1 MRISLNWL
9 KDFLDLDKS
18 PEQIADILTS
28 LGLEVEGMETQEQV
42 AGGLKSV
49 VVGEVLEVWQHPNAD
64 RLRLTRVH
72 VGNETI
78 LQIVCGAPNVAAG
91 QKVLVALEGAE
102 LHPTAGEPIKIKK
115 GKIRGE
121 ESMGMIC
128 AEDELGIGQ
137 SHDGILILDTTA
149 VPGTQAADYL
159 NLESDTIFEIGLT
172 PNRADATNHLGV
184 ARDLLAW
191 IRVHENPAAQLK
203 SVEDSKDSNK
213 LHETHI
219 IHLDVQIERPDL
231 CPRYSGVCL
240 QNLKIGPSPE
250 WLQKRILAM
259 DLKPINNV
267 VDITNFVM
275 FDMGQPLHAF
285 DLHKIGKGIKV
296 KTLPS
301 GTPFQTLDGV
311 DRKLRSEDLMICD
324 VDSKPLCIAG
334 VLGGAES
341 GISESTTS
349 LFLESAHFNASSIRK
364 TSTAHLIRS
373 QAARC
378 FEKGSDPNITLQ
390 ALHRAVTMM
399 QEYCGAEVT
408 SEWLD
413 HYPEPVLPVQVSLS
427 LEQVKSL
434 SGLDLNDDNLKR
446 VLFALDMELMDLRDG
461 NYQISVPTNKPDVTR
476 RADVIEEITR
486 VYGFDNI
493 PVPENIRISFPQQV
507 SSLFALKKQLGD
519 WLSARGLTEIMNISL
534 GNSQIC
540 LKSGLWKEEEL
551 VYINNTSNVS
561 LDIMKPATVLNG
573 LESIQFNQNRQ
584 QSDLALFEFAK
595 DYLRQGEKFKE
606 VQKLGIWLTGAEA
619 EAHWSKPK
627 PDQVG
632 FFNVK
637 SLIDGILVS
646 NGMLDLEQNE
656 CPAELYY
663 EYQYVWSRQKK
674 QLASAGLVSR
684 ALTSLYEIKKPVF
697 YAEIDLAFFQK
708 SMHSQKIRYQEI
720 SKFPSS
726 RRDLAVVL
734 EESVPFSS
742 LQEIAFSK
750 AGKNLRELSLFDI
763 YRSED
768 QLGLGKK
775 SYALSL
781 LFESQDRSLSSQ
793 ELDLQMDKIIK
804 AYEKELGALIRR

>member
-1 MRISLNWL
+1 MGKN
-9 KDFLDLDKS
+9 

-64 RLRLTRVH
+64 RLRLTRVD

-91 QKVLVALEGAE
+91 QKVMVALEGAE

-203 SVEDSKDSNK
+203 SVEDQKDSVK
-213 LHETHI
+213 SASHSVA
-219 IHLDVQIERPDL
+219 LDVQIERPDL

-285 DLHKIGKGIKV
+285 DLLKIGKGIKV

-311 DRKLRSEDLMICD
+311 DRKLRAEDLMICD
-324 VDSKPLCIAG
+324 FDSKPLCIAG

-341 GISESTTS
+341 GISEATTS

-390 ALHRAVTMM
+390 ALHRAVNLMM
-399 QEYCGAEVT
+399 EYCGAEVT

-413 HYPEPVLPVQVSLS
+413 LYPDPVLPVQVSLS

-476 RADVIEEITR
+476 RADVTEEITR

-493 PVPENIRISFPQQV
+493 PVPDNIRISFPQQV

-551 VYINNTSNVS
+551 VFINNTSNVS

-627 PDQVG
+627 PDQVV
-632 FFNVK
+632 FFSVK
-637 SLIDGILVS
+637 SLIDGILGS
-646 NGMLDLEQNE
+646 NGMVGLEQNE
-656 CPAELYY
+656 CPAELFYD
-663 EYQYVWSRQKK
+663 YQYVWSKQKK

-684 ALTSLYEIKKPVF
+684 TLTSLYEIKKPVF
-697 YAEIDLAFFQK
+697 YAEIDLALFQK
-708 SMHSQKIRYQEI
+708 SMQSQKIRYQEI

-793 ELDLQMDKIIK
+793 ELDIQMDKIIK

>member
-9 KDFLDLDKS
+9 KDFLDLDKT

-78 LQIVCGAPNVAAG
+78 LQIVCGAPNVATG
-91 QKVLVALEGAE
+91 QKVLVALEGSE

-137 SHDGILILDTTA
+137 SHEGILILDTIA

-203 SVEDSKDSNK
+203 SVEDPKDSDK
-213 LHETHI
+213 LRETHI
-219 IHLDVQIERPDL
+219 IYLDVQIERPDL

-285 DLHKIGKGIKV
+285 DLQKIGKGIKV

-324 VDSKPLCIAG
+324 FDSKPLCIAG

-390 ALHRAVTMM
+390 ALHRAVNLMM
-399 QEYCGAEVT
+399 EYCGAEVT

-413 HYPEPVLPVQVSLS
+413 LYPDPVLPVQVSLS

-434 SGLDLNDDNLKR
+434 SGLDLNDDTLKK
-446 VLFALDMELMDLRDG
+446 VLFALDMELMDQRDG

-476 RADVIEEITR
+476 RADVTEEITR

-493 PVPENIRISFPQQV
+493 PVPDNIRISFPQQV

-551 VYINNTSNVS
+551 VFINNTSNVS

-632 FFNVK
+632 FF
-637 SLIDGILVS
+637 
-646 NGMLDLEQNE
+646 
-656 CPAELYY
+656 
-663 EYQYVWSRQKK
+663 
-674 QLASAGLVSR
+674 
-684 ALTSLYEIKKPVF
+684 
-697 YAEIDLAFFQK
+697 
-708 SMHSQKIRYQEI
+708 
-720 SKFPSS
+720 
-726 RRDLAVVL
+726 
-734 EESVPFSS
+734 
-742 LQEIAFSK
+742 
-750 AGKNLRELSLFDI
+750 
-763 YRSED
+763 
-768 QLGLGKK
+768 
-775 SYALSL
+775 
-781 LFESQDRSLSSQ
+781 
-793 ELDLQMDKIIK
+793 
-804 AYEKELGALIRR
+804 

>member
-9 KDFLDLDKS
+9 KDFLDLDKT

-72 VGNETI
+72 VGKETI
-78 LQIVCGAPNVAAG
+78 LQIVCGAPNVATG
-91 QKVLVALEGAE
+91 QKVLVALEGSE

-137 SHDGILILDTTA
+137 SHEGILILDTIA

-203 SVEDSKDSNK
+203 SVENPKDSGK
-213 LHETHI
+213 SPSHPI
-219 IHLDVQIERPDL
+219 SLDVQIERPDL

-285 DLHKIGKGIKV
+285 DLQKIGKGIKV

-324 VDSKPLCIAG
+324 FDSKPLCIAG

-390 ALHRAVTMM
+390 ALHRAVNLMM
-399 QEYCGAEVT
+399 EYCGAEVT

-413 HYPEPVLPVQVSLS
+413 LYPDPVLPVQVSLS

-434 SGLDLNDDNLKR
+434 SGLDLNDDTLKK
-446 VLFALDMELMDLRDG
+446 VLFALDMELMDQRDG

-476 RADVIEEITR
+476 RADVTEEITR

-493 PVPENIRISFPQQV
+493 PVPDNIRISFPQQV

-551 VYINNTSNVS
+551 VFINNTSNVS

-584 QSDLALFEFAK
+584 QSDLALFEFSK

-632 FFNVK
+632 FFSVK
-637 SLIDGILVS
+637 SLIDGILGS
-646 NGMLDLEQNE
+646 YGMVGLEQNE
-656 CPAELYY
+656 CPAELFYD
-663 EYQYVWSRQKK
+663 YQYVWSKQKK

-684 ALTSLYEIKKPVF
+684 TLTSLYEIKKTG
-697 YAEIDLAFFQK
+697 I
-708 SMHSQKIRYQEI
+708 
-720 SKFPSS
+720 
-726 RRDLAVVL
+726 
-734 EESVPFSS
+734 
-742 LQEIAFSK
+742 
-750 AGKNLRELSLFDI
+750 LRGD
-763 YRSED
+763 
-768 QLGLGKK
+768 
-775 SYALSL
+775 
-781 LFESQDRSLSSQ
+781 
-793 ELDLQMDKIIK
+793 
-804 AYEKELGALIRR
+804 

>member
-9 KDFLDLDKS
+9 KDFLDLDKT

-78 LQIVCGAPNVAAG
+78 LQIVCGAPNVATG
-91 QKVLVALEGAE
+91 QKVLVALEGSE

-203 SVEDSKDSNK
+203 SVENPKDSDK
-213 LHETHI
+213 SPSHPVS
-219 IHLDVQIERPDL
+219 LDVQIERPDL

-240 QNLKIGPSPE
+240 RNLKIGPSPE

-285 DLHKIGKGIKV
+285 DLQKIGKGIKV

-324 VDSKPLCIAG
+324 FDSKPLCIAG

-341 GISESTTS
+341 GISEATTS

-378 FEKGSDPNITLQ
+378 FEKGSDPNITIQ
-390 ALHRAVTMM
+390 ALHRAVNLMK
-399 QEYCGAEVT
+399 EYCGAEVT

-413 HYPEPVLPVQVSLS
+413 LYPDPVLPVQVSLS

-434 SGLDLNDDNLKR
+434 SGLDLNDDTLKR
-446 VLFALDMELMDLRDG
+446 VLFALDMELMDQRDG
-461 NYQISVPTNKPDVTR
+461 NYQISVPTNKPDVNR
-476 RADVIEEITR
+476 KADVTEEITR

-493 PVPENIRISFPQQV
+493 PVPDNIRISFPQQV

-519 WLSARGLTEIMNISL
+519 WLGARGLTEIMNISL
-534 GNSQIC
+534 GNSQLC

-551 VYINNTSNVS
+551 VYVNNTSNVS

-632 FFNVK
+632 FFTVK
-637 SLIDGILVS
+637 SLLDGILAS
-646 NGMLDLEQNE
+646 NGMVGLEQNE
-656 CPAELYY
+656 CPAELFYD
-663 EYQYVWSRQKK
+663 YQYVWSKQKK
-674 QLASAGLVSR
+674 QLASAGLVTR

-697 YAEIDLAFFQK
+697 YAEIDLALFQK
-708 SMHSQKIRYQEI
+708 SMHSQKIRYQEV

-750 AGKNLRELSLFDI
+750 AGKNLKELSLFDI
-763 YRSED
+763 YRSEE
-768 QLGLGKK
+768 QLGSGKK

-793 ELDLQMDKIIK
+793 ELDIQMDKIIK